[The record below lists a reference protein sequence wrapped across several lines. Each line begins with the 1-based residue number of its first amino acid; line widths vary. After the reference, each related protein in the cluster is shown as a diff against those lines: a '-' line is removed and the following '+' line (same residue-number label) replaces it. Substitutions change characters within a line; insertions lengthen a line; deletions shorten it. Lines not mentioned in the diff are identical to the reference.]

1 MITYLVE
8 WRTVAVPRW
17 VPYPTAYPYPRLG
30 WAERMLPR
38 LREQFPLCRF
48 RVGRYRREVAR

>member
-17 VPYPTAYPYPRLG
+17 VPYPTAYPCPRRE

-38 LREQFPLCRF
+38 LKEQFPAARF
-48 RVGRYRREVAR
+48 RVQRYRRGA

>member
-1 MITYLVE
+1 MTYLVE

-17 VPYPTAYPYPRLG
+17 EPYPTTYPYPRRE

-38 LREQFPLCRF
+38 LREQFPAARF
-48 RVGRYRREVAR
+48 RVRRYRREATR